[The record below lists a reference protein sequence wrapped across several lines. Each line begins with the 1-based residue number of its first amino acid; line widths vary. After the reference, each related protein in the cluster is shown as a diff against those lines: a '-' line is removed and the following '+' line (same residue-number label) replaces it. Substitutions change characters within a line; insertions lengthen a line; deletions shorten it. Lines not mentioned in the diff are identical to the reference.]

1 MAEEQKVAIVT
12 GSATGVGRACAVRF
26 AQLGFSV
33 VINYSK
39 SEDEAVET
47 ARLCEELGV
56 PVIVVAA
63 NVGDDAQVRGMV
75 EHTVQN
81 FGGIDVL
88 VNNAGTTKFIAHA
101 DLDAVTDEIW
111 DDIFQVNL
119 KGAFYCCRAA
129 MPYLKARQGSIVNVS
144 SVAGQ
149 SGQGSSI
156 PYCASKGAMNTLTKS
171 LAKAFGPEVRVNAV
185 APGPITT
192 RWLEGRE
199 AQIAKFVEHAP
210 LGKAAMPDDI
220 ADAVLFLALGSAMTT
235 GQVLVVDGGRT
246 M

>member
-1 MAEEQKVAIVT
+1 MTDEQKIAIVT

-26 AQLGFSV
+26 ARLGFAV
-33 VINYSK
+33 VVNYSK
-39 SEDEAVET
+39 SEDDAVET

-63 NVGDDAQVRGMV
+63 NVGDDSQVRGMI

-88 VNNAGTTKFIAHA
+88 VNNAGTTKFIGHA

-144 SVAGQ
+144 SVAGL

-199 AQIAKFVEHAP
+199 AHVAKFVEQAP
-210 LGKAAMPDDI
+210 LGKAATAEDI
-220 ADAVLFLALGSAMTT
+220 ADAVLFLALGSAVTT

>member
-1 MAEEQKVAIVT
+1 MADEQKVAIVT

-26 AQLGFSV
+26 AQLGFAV
-33 VINYSK
+33 VVNYSK
-39 SEDEAVET
+39 SEDDAVET

-56 PVIVVAA
+56 PVIVIAA
-63 NVGDDAQVRGMV
+63 NVGDDAQVRGMI

-88 VNNAGTTKFIAHA
+88 VNNAGTTRFIAHA

-185 APGPITT
+185 APGPIMT

-199 AQIAKFVEHAP
+199 AQVAKFVEQAP
-210 LGKAAMPDDI
+210 LGKAATADDI

>member
-26 AQLGFSV
+26 AQLGFAV

-210 LGKAAMPDDI
+210 LGKAATPDDI

>member
-26 AQLGFSV
+26 ARLGFAV
-33 VINYSK
+33 VVNYSK
-39 SEDEAVET
+39 SEDDAVET

-56 PVIVVAA
+56 PVIVIAA

-88 VNNAGTTKFIAHA
+88 VNNAGTTRFIAHA

-129 MPYLKARQGSIVNVS
+129 MPYLKARRGSIVNVS

-199 AQIAKFVEHAP
+199 AQIAKFVEQAP
-210 LGKAAMPDDI
+210 LGKAATADDI

>member
-1 MAEEQKVAIVT
+1 MADVQRVALIT

-26 AQLGFSV
+26 AQLGFA
-33 VINYSK
+33 VIVNYSK

-56 PVIVVAA
+56 PVQVIAATVA
-63 NVGDDAQVRGMV
+63 DDAQVKGMIGHVV
-75 EHTVQN
+75 EA

-88 VNNAGTTKFIAHA
+88 VNNAGTTQFIAHA

-111 DDIFQVNL
+111 DEIFQVNL
-119 KGAFYCCRAA
+119 KGAFYCSRAA
-129 MPYLKARQGSIVNVS
+129 MPYLRARQGSIVNVS

-171 LAKAFGPEVRVNAV
+171 LAKAFGPDVRVNAV
-185 APGPITT
+185 APGPILT

-199 AQIAKFVEHAP
+199 EQIEKFLEQAP
-210 LGKAAMPDDI
+210 LGKAATPEDI
-220 ADAVLFLALGSAMTT
+220 ADAVVFLAVGTALTT
-235 GQVLVVDGGRT
+235 GQILVVDGGRT

>member
-1 MAEEQKVAIVT
+1 MAEVQKVALVT

-26 AQLGFSV
+26 AQLGFAV
-33 VINYSK
+33 VVNYSK
-39 SEDEAVET
+39 SEEDAVET
-47 ARLCEELGV
+47 ARLCEGFGV
-56 PVIVVAA
+56 PVIVIAA
-63 NVGDDAQVRGMV
+63 NVGDDAQVRGMM
-75 EHTVQN
+75 EHVVQN
-81 FGGIDVL
+81 FGGLDVL
-88 VNNAGTTKFIAHA
+88 VNNAGTTKFIAHT
-101 DLDAVTDEIW
+101 DLNAVTDEIW

-129 MPYLKARQGSIVNVS
+129 MPYLRQRQGSIVNVS

-185 APGPITT
+185 APGPIQT

-199 AQIAKFVEHAP
+199 AHVAKFVEQAP
-210 LGKAAMPDDI
+210 LGKAATADDI